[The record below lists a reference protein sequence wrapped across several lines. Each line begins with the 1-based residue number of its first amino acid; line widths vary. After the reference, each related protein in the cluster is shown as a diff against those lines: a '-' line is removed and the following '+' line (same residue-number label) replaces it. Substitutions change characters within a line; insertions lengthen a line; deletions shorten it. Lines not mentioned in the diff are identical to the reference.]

1 MFLKYV
7 FDIVNVVEELENLEE
22 PKDMQADSDK
32 AEERECIICKETL
45 QDGSGSE
52 EVMTL
57 ECMHRFHKIC
67 LPRYAEAKKC
77 NIMEACPF
85 KCSVQYQHVFGDEID
100 IGSEGFPDGDTVGE
114 SPFPV
119 ALGVPADPEVAALAA
134 EAQYLEVMS

>member
-1 MFLKYV
+1 MFGYL
-7 FDIVNVVEELENLEE
+7 
-22 PKDMQADSDK
+22 
-32 AEERECIICKETL
+32 T
-45 QDGSGSE
+45 GSGAECEE

-67 LPRYAEAKKC
+67 LTRYAEAKKC

-100 IGSEGFPDGDTVGE
+100 IGSEGLPDGDTVEE

-119 ALGVPADPEVAALAA
+119 TLGVPADPEVAALAA
-134 EAQYLEVMS
+134 EAQDLEVMS